1 MMRFMSKD
9 KSLKT
14 MTLFGIAN
22 EKQGISKPSLK
33 DWMVCYFPSL
43 SQPLVMEFIK

>member
-14 MTLFGIAN
+14 MTLCGIVN
-22 EKQGISKPSLK
+22 ENQGISKPSLK
-33 DWMVCYFPSL
+33 D
-43 SQPLVMEFIK
+43 